1 MSESFTKLQNEKVE
15 SSLQTFQDGAIGS
28 IQMLSTGF
36 YGILEAFQSEMQK
49 SRDIQEKIDQ
59 NTEQITSFQQDLS
72 LCKTKCIELNDK
84 LASEIKK
91 MKKCLSDQS
100 LEIDRKLLKFKEDMN
115 IKCDSIKTECLSAVS
130 KIENKVG
137 KSLEN
142 VDRLKDSFENLEQE
156 VNDQLRGLSVRC
168 EENKELIIEQDNK
181 FKDQLNEL
189 TEILHNKAIELDTK
203 MENCLNETT
212 EKIEKFDEK
221 QQNFQFEINKE
232 LAQKAD
238 IQDLKHK
245 LDINQYENFINNTF
259 NSFNNKIT
267 ENIKLIETNIDNSEQ
282 RQTEIFEDLNNMKT
296 TQSSLKDM
304 IDSKFAELLD
314 KINNP
319 VDINI
324 IKEQIME
331 SMIDSQ
337 ESFKEDI
344 VGFINT
350 SLNKNDAPAFGS
362 SSGNC
367 IACGRGPSQ
376 FQPLPVKSPS
386 PSKKPKHGGGFS
398 RLPSRRKSISDA
410 ISASNTARRSLSG
423 RVGSTDKLINNND
436 DPNKGGSVGLQQ
448 QQIMTSPKVNRRK
461 STSIL
466 NDMRKKS
473 RDSNNKVTIDN
484 DPIRVKIPDVNE

>member
-1 MSESFTKLQNEKVE
+1 M
-15 SSLQTFQDGAIGS
+15 
-28 IQMLSTGF
+28 
-36 YGILEAFQSEMQK
+36 
-49 SRDIQEKIDQ
+49 
-59 NTEQITSFQQDLS
+59 
-72 LCKTKCIELNDK
+72 
-84 LASEIKK
+84 
-91 MKKCLSDQS
+91 
-100 LEIDRKLLKFKEDMN
+100 
-115 IKCDSIKTECLSAVS
+115 
-130 KIENKVG
+130 
-137 KSLEN
+137 
-142 VDRLKDSFENLEQE
+142 
-156 VNDQLRGLSVRC
+156 
-168 EENKELIIEQDNK
+168 
-181 FKDQLNEL
+181 
-189 TEILHNKAIELDTK
+189 HNKAIELDTK
-203 MENCLNETT
+203 IENCLNETT

-410 ISASNTARRSLSG
+410 ASAANTARRSLSG
-423 RVGSTDKLINNND
+423 RVGSTDKLIND
-436 DPNKGGSVGLQQ
+436 DGKGGSVGIPQ